1 MTRLHGQTHTNSGV
15 MVKPTI
21 TVTSTNLGA
30 FDNSTVYL
38 HVVNFIVY
46 YSEYYYNS
54 TISSTCDCHH
64 YYTGWMYY
72 YQYNI
77 FMQSTEGFR
86 N

>member
-1 MTRLHGQTHTNSGV
+1 MTHLHGQTHTNSGV

-46 YSEYYYNS
+46 YSEY
-54 TISSTCDCHH
+54 
-64 YYTGWMYY
+64 
-72 YQYNI
+72 
-77 FMQSTEGFR
+77 
-86 N
+86 